1 MGKSIAQKFTNF
13 PSPCVRVQ
21 YLKEAWVLHGIVFV
35 CGRVGGGARCANDAC
50 KLLALLL
57 PLCHLIGAV
66 RLPELRVTVHIC
78 SPIKVS
84 LFPDMTAVYGNES
97 IITSVE
103 SRTALHIRTYVRSL
117 H

>member
-1 MGKSIAQKFTNF
+1 M
-13 PSPCVRVQ
+13 
-21 YLKEAWVLHGIVFV
+21 LMM
-35 CGRVGGGARCANDAC
+35 
-50 KLLALLL
+50 LASCSHFF
-57 PLCHLIGAV
+57 CHSVTSLAV

-84 LFPDMTAVYGNES
+84 LFPDMTAVYENEF

-103 SRTALHIRTYVRSL
+103 SKTALHIRTYVRSL